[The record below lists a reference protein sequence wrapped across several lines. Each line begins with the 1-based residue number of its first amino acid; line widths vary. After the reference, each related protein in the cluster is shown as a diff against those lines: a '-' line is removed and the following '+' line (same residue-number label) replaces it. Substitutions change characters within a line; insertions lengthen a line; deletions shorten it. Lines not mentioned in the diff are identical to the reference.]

1 MRGGCAIGE
10 LMGTLSEIARRLNNP
25 APFITAI
32 LWELGE
38 RVVNDL
44 RQNTPGERL
53 PSEWTYEVTAT
64 RLTIF
69 NTRLEGDRD
78 QWEVIFGFLN
88 HGTRTHFV
96 APVRAQA
103 LHWVEGGQHFF
114 SKGHVVS
121 GILGAFFA
129 ERADRLI
136 AEYERTIERRWRTWI
151 ETGRL

>member
-1 MRGGCAIGE
+1 MSK
-10 LMGTLSEIARRLNNP
+10 LSEIANRLTNP
-25 APFITAI
+25 RPFIEA
-32 LWELGE
+32 LFRELGE

-53 PSEWTYEVTAT
+53 PTEWQYEIQTSGNET
-64 RLTIF
+64 SMTIF
-69 NTRLEGDRD
+69 NSRLEGDREH
-78 QWEVIFGFLN
+78 WEVIFGYLN
-88 HGTRTHFV
+88 HGTRTHYV

-129 ERADRLI
+129 EKADKII
-136 AEYERTIERRWRTWI
+136 ADFERGLERRWQAWV
-151 ETGRL
+151 ETGKV

>member
-1 MRGGCAIGE
+1 MAN
-10 LMGTLSEIARRLNNP
+10 LTDIARRLANQRQ
-25 APFITAI
+25 FIEAMFR
-32 LWELGE
+32 ELGE
-38 RVVNDL
+38 QVVTDL

-53 PSEWTYEVTAT
+53 PNEWQYEIDAGGNES

-69 NTRLEGDRD
+69 NSRLEGDRE
-78 QWEVIFGFLN
+78 QWEVIFGYLN
-88 HGTRTHFV
+88 HGTRTHYV

-136 AEYERTIERRWRTWI
+136 AEYERTLERRWRTWI
-151 ETGRL
+151 DTGRL

>member
-1 MRGGCAIGE
+1 MA
-10 LMGTLSEIARRLNNP
+10 TLAEIARRLNNP

-32 LWELGE
+32 LRELGE
-38 RVVNDL
+38 RVVREL
-44 RQNTPGERL
+44 QQNTPGERL

-103 LHWVEGGQHFF
+103 LHWVSYGQHFF

-136 AEYERTIERRWRTWI
+136 AEYEQTLERRWGAWI
-151 ETGRL
+151 ETGRI

>member
-1 MRGGCAIGE
+1 MKNLAD
-10 LMGTLSEIARRLNNP
+10 IARRLSNP
-25 APFITAI
+25 RPFIET
-32 LWELGE
+32 LFRELGE

-53 PSEWTYEVTAT
+53 PDEWQYAIDAGGNEA

-69 NTRLEGDRD
+69 NSRLEGDRE
-78 QWEVIFGFLN
+78 QWEMIFNYLN
-88 HGTRTHFV
+88 HGTRTHYV

-103 LHWVEGGQHFF
+103 LHWTEGGQHFF

-129 ERADRLI
+129 EKADRII
-136 AEYERTIERRWRTWI
+136 ADFERGLERRWQIWV
-151 ETGRL
+151 ETGRV